1 MLTINENPF
10 ELAKALSGFHYING
24 DLVPSVSGKNF
35 PVKNPAT
42 MIEIGAAAE
51 SDADDVEKAVQAAK
65 KGLPRMVNAC
75 T

>member
-1 MLTINENPF
+1 MPIEFTRLIEKGGMLTINENPF

-35 PVKNPAT
+35 PVKNPTT

-51 SDADDVEKAVQAAK
+51 AMP
-65 KGLPRMVNAC
+65 GM
-75 T
+75 

>member
-10 ELAKALSGFHYING
+10 ELARALSGFHYING

-51 SDADDVEKAVQAAK
+51 GDADDNRKSSSSSQEGTA
-65 KGLPRMVNAC
+65 RMG
-75 T
+75 